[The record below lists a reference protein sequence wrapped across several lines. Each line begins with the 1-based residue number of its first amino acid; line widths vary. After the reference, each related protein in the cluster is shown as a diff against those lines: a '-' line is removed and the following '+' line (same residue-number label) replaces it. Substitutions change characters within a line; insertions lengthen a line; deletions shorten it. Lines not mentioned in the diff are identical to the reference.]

1 MVFFFNKR
9 TETKHKDLP
18 PKEDYDELVKLFK
31 RCDVNNDGRLSWE
44 EVKAGFRRLHS
55 RFPLYRTHR
64 AFQMADQNHDG
75 YINQQR
81 PEFLHLT
88 QQFIFI
94 SKLFGFHITSSSSSK
109 SQY

>member
-9 TETKHKDLP
+9 TETTHKDLP

-31 RCDVNNDGRLSWE
+31 RCDVNKDGRLSWE

-75 YINQQR
+75 YINVGD
-81 PEFLHLT
+81 ELD
-88 QQFIFI
+88 
-94 SKLFGFHITSSSSSK
+94 KLVTYVLECYPGTIK
-109 SQY
+109 LRLI